1 MMAPFAGNQQPRH
14 LITLLER
21 EKLDRISSFF
31 PYNKMV
37 LRQSA
42 TSEGL

>member
-1 MMAPFAGNQQPRH
+1 MMAPSAGNRQAWH
-14 LITLLER
+14 LITLPER
-21 EKLDRISSFF
+21 EKLDRVPSFR

-42 TSEGL
+42 TSQGL